1 MESKRLGAAGRGG
14 RGSGG
19 SGRRDNADA
28 ESGQK
33 SSQLSAKLIQLA
45 FSADMIEQKEREFEA
60 LVLWVTNIDQRINNI
75 MANNAKVNQDSFNM
89 KSFLNVSYKAIVS
102 SFMALLDSKCLSK
115 ELHITGLTL
124 LRKIVEVENKELVT
138 PAADWQSEDWEEYQK
153 VIEAK

>member
-75 MANNAKVNQDSFNM
+75 MANNAKVNQDSFNSN
-89 KSFLNVSYKAIVS
+89 SFLNVSYKAIVS